1 MQAGRSP
8 RLITKAV
15 TITSP
20 DGVEAGIVPPV
31 NGTAITINAGPTDE
45 VQLRGLTINGS
56 GTAAMSPL
64 VALIMPRL
72 AVTLIWRPL
81 QPRQQKAQP
90 RE

>member
-56 GTAAMSPL
+56 GTAAMGSC
-64 VALIMPRL
+64 
-72 AVTLIWRPL
+72 
-81 QPRQQKAQP
+81 
-90 RE
+90 

>member
-1 MQAGRSP
+1 MDGGLAEPTGAANRS
-8 RLITKAV
+8 T
-15 TITSP
+15 
-20 DGVEAGIVPPV
+20 
-31 NGTAITINAGPTDE
+31 
-45 VQLRGLTINGS
+45 
-56 GTAAMSPL
+56 TAAMSPL